1 MGLTELYQ
9 IFKKHPSVCTDT
21 RKITASCLFFAL
33 KGDSFNGNTF
43 ADTALGQ
50 GAAFVIIDDPAVK
63 KDERYILVSDVLEML
78 QNLARH
84 HRQQLN
90 IPVIGITGT
99 NGKTTTKE
107 LLNSVLSQQY
117 ETYAT
122 AGNLNNHIGVPLTLL
137 SISHDIELAIIEMGA
152 NHQKEIEFLC
162 DIAKPTHGLITNVGK
177 AHLEGF
183 GGFEGVKLAKGELYT
198 YLQKNDCTVF
208 INHNNN
214 ELMAMSRFAKLNKLV
229 FYGHGSGNF
238 VNGELTATNPTISVQ
253 WNKEPGHAA
262 YIAQSNLTGTY
273 NFENIL
279 SAICV
284 GSFFKLPPVQINK
297 GIADYKPL
305 NNRSQITKTEHNT
318 LICDYYN
325 ANPSSMEV
333 ALDNLATIP
342 GGHKVMILGDMFEMG
357 NEAADE
363 HQKIIKKAQAIQAE
377 QRIFI
382 GAEFYK
388 LKNNEDT
395 FYQTT
400 AEAYQ
405 ALNAKGIM
413 HSTVLIKGSRGM
425 QLEKLVELL

>member
-1 MGLTELYQ
+1 MSLTELYQ

-21 RKITASCLFFAL
+21 RKITANCLFFAL

-43 ADTALGQ
+43 ADTALEQ
-50 GAAFVIIDDPAVK
+50 GATFVIIDDPAVK
-63 KDERYILVSDVLEML
+63 KDERYILVRDVLETL

-84 HRQQLN
+84 HRRQLN
-90 IPVIGITGT
+90 IPVIGITGS

-117 ETYAT
+117 KTYAT
-122 AGNLNNHIGVPLTLL
+122 QGNLNNHIGVPLTLL
-137 SISHDIELAIIEMGA
+137 SISNDTELAIIEMGA
-152 NHQKEIEFLC
+152 NHQKEIEFLSE
-162 DIAKPTHGLITNVGK
+162 IAKPTHGLITNVGK

-214 ELMAMSRFAKLNKLV
+214 ELMDMSRLAKLNKLV
-229 FYGHGSGNF
+229 FYGCGFGNF
-238 VNGELTATNPTISVQ
+238 VNGELVETNPTISVQ
-253 WNKEPGHAA
+253 WNKEPDHTA
-262 YIAQSNLTGTY
+262 YIAQSDLTGTY

-284 GSFFKLPPVQINK
+284 GNFFKLSPGQINK
-297 GIADYKPL
+297 GIADYKPV

-342 GGHKVMILGDMFEMG
+342 GEHKVMILGDMFEMG
-357 NEAADE
+357 HEATDE
-363 HQKIIKKAQAIQAE
+363 HQKIIEKAQTVRAD

-388 LKNNEDT
+388 LKNNIDT
-395 FYQTT
+395 FYQNT

-405 ALNAKGIM
+405 ALNAKGIK
-413 HSTVLIKGSRGM
+413 HSTILIKGSRGM